1 MQVNDEI
8 KSALG
13 PLAGRDSM
21 YFDVNETTLTLLKL
35 GQNLLY
41 ISCYE
46 REVHVFEVKV
56 IYQMSKMGIR
66 CNFFVWLKRTGL
78 NLWLVPV
85 CIRSNVS
92 LKVVFQLQ
100 AYI

>member
-35 GQNLLY
+35 LY

-56 IYQMSKMGIR
+56 IYQMSKMGIK
-66 CNFFVWLKRTGL
+66 CNFFCMVKEDWFKFVVSTGMYSIEC
-78 NLWLVPV
+78 VIESGTPA
-85 CIRSNVS
+85 SS
-92 LKVVFQLQ
+92 
-100 AYI
+100 

>member
-46 REVHVFEVKV
+46 REVHVFEVK
-56 IYQMSKMGIR
+56 
-66 CNFFVWLKRTGL
+66 
-78 NLWLVPV
+78 
-85 CIRSNVS
+85 
-92 LKVVFQLQ
+92 
-100 AYI
+100 